1 LVIIVVADYLICR
14 LWSVAQSSAYYHIC
28 YMDTQKIVGASVRR
42 IRQSKK
48 LSQEKLAYLS
58 ELDRTYIQSI
68 EKGKRNISI
77 KVLFQISKALNVSI
91 LELIKDIENEI

>member
-1 LVIIVVADYLICR
+1 
-14 LWSVAQSSAYYHIC
+14 
-28 YMDTQKIVGASVRR
+28 MDTQKIVGASVRR
-42 IRQSKK
+42 IRRSKK

-68 EKGKRNISI
+68 EKGKRNISV

>member
-1 LVIIVVADYLICR
+1 
-14 LWSVAQSSAYYHIC
+14 
-28 YMDTQKIVGASVRR
+28 MDTQKIVGASVRR

-68 EKGKRNISI
+68 EKGKRNISV